1 MELNDFLYS
10 PVPEVK
16 DLAERAVKLKTLY
29 DNKEISQSEYE
40 ELSNDLLELKYINTD
55 MVDLEAIRELWQVV
69 DVLKNLKFFASLI

>member
-1 MELNDFLYS
+1 MELNDYLYS

-16 DLAERAVKLKTLY
+16 DLVERAVKLKALY

-40 ELSNDLLELKYINTD
+40 ELSNDLLELKYINKD
-55 MVDLEAIRELWQVV
+55 MVDLEAIRELWAVV